1 MRRGQFT
8 PSYRHHGALRYEDI
22 YYGILDGSVG
32 GKGLEWVMVG
42 VELVR
47 PFDCG

>member
-1 MRRGQFT
+1 ME
-8 PSYRHHGALRYEDI
+8 Y
-22 YYGILDGSVG
+22 LDGMLGGGG
-32 GKGLEWVMVG
+32 GKGLVWVMTG